1 MSISTTEILGMLTEM
16 PVISNL
22 RPTRQKPSSVRVD
35 YYATTRTPKGSH
47 TRFQRTIGATQFPG
61 GAMSDFA
68 VQRYLRERHRGCDV
82 EIMNVE
88 WV

>member
-16 PVISNL
+16 AVISNL
-22 RPTRQKPSSVRVD
+22 RPAHTQPTVVNVD
-35 YYATTRTPKGSH
+35 YYATTRTPRGSR
-47 TRFQRTIGATQFPG
+47 TRFQRGIGMNQFRGPVH
-61 GAMSDFA
+61 SEFA
-68 VQRYLRERHRGCDV
+68 VQRYLQEKHPGCDV